1 MTRVGPQ
8 GQTERDFDMTA
19 ARARLIEELRAYEP
33 ELIAIRRDIHRHPE
47 TGFEEIRTAKLVADK
62 LRAWGVEV
70 AEGIAKTGVVG
81 TIRGSRPG
89 QRAIGLRANLDA
101 LNIKEAHGRDYRSTV
116 PGKMHACGHDGHTT
130 MLLGA
135 ARHLAEKPDFAG
147 TVHVIFQLA
156 EEGMGGGKAMID
168 EGLFERFPVD
178 AIYGM
183 HNAPGMPVGMFATR
197 KGPFMAA
204 SDTWVVTF
212 RGTGG
217 HGGAGA
223 HAATD
228 PTLAVG
234 GFIGAIQTIVS
245 RNVRATEVA
254 VVSVGHIA
262 AGDRNAPNVIPSEAI
277 VCGTARSYSPAVR
290 DLMERRLKA
299 LAEACAGTYGCS
311 AEADYRRLF
320 PTLVTHAD
328 ETDVSLAAARAVVGE
343 RAVIAE
349 APLLTGSEDFAFMLE
364 AKQGSFIMI
373 GNGVEPDGSYNYV
386 HTPEY
391 DFNDA
396 ILTLGAAYWVSLVS
410 EE

>member
-1 MTRVGPQ
+1 
-8 GQTERDFDMTA
+8 MTA

-33 ELIAIRRDIHRHPE
+33 ELIAIRRDMHRHPE

-89 QRAIGLRANLDA
+89 QRAIGLRADLDV

-147 TVHVIFQLA
+147 TVHVIFQPA

-183 HNAPGMPVGMFATR
+183 HNAPGMPVGMFATG

-204 SDTWVVTF
+204 SDTWVVTL

-290 DLMERRLKA
+290 DLIERRLKA

-373 GNGVEPDGSYNYV
+373 GNGVEPDGSYHYV

-391 DFNDA
+391 DS
-396 ILTLGAAYWVSLVS
+396 TTRS
-410 EE
+410 

>member
-1 MTRVGPQ
+1 
-8 GQTERDFDMTA
+8 MTA

-89 QRAIGLRANLDA
+89 QRAIGLRADLDA

-147 TVHVIFQLA
+147 TVHVIFQPA

-228 PTLAVG
+228 PILAVG

-373 GNGVEPDGSYNYV
+373 GNGVEPDGSYHYV

-391 DFNDA
+391 DS
-396 ILTLGAAYWVSLVS
+396 TTRS
-410 EE
+410 